1 MSALRSTEMSELS
14 VKASEL
20 FNAFA
25 GAAEHFRKYFIM
37 GCDFFSSKAR
47 AQLLRDPGNALT
59 GQVGYQSSLFFLLFF
74 LTLIGCACEVGGA
87 RQHDE
92 LLNL

>member
-1 MSALRSTEMSELS
+1 MRGLLS
-14 VKASEL
+14 
-20 FNAFA
+20 
-25 GAAEHFRKYFIM
+25 YI
-37 GCDFFSSKAR
+37 
-47 AQLLRDPGNALT
+47 LT
-59 GQVGYQSSLFFLLFF
+59 QKTAQSSLFFLLFF